1 MKSRQIRMS
10 SKGQIVVP
18 REVREKRGWRDGTTL
33 EVVDTP
39 RGVIL
44 RSASA
49 PEASSVDALVGCIPY
64 RGPKHT
70 VAEMDRAVLAEA
82 RRRGAR

>member
-33 EVVDTP
+33 EIVDTA
-39 RGVIL
+39 RGVVL
-44 RSASA
+44 RSVSA
-49 PEASSVDALVGCIPY
+49 PEALSVDALFGCIPY
-64 RGPKHT
+64 RGRKHS

-82 RRRGAR
+82 RRRGVR